1 MVLPLGAIVAT
12 KDLRSSTLDF
22 LKPLTIDG
30 QNTLVQVET
39 REVGVSAGQDEQ
51 PVRKDTPST
60 SDLTVK
66 KKRNRGRARN
76 GGNESVKQ
84 FIAEMT
90 DGIQYS
96 ATIVAVDARVSAHA
110 QARVQFANSFAE
122 GRLDISKH
130 PQLRKG
136 HKVSVLL
143 VRKFPDK
150 PSWVE
155 VALDPVVHGS

>member
-1 MVLPLGAIVAT
+1 M
-12 KDLRSSTLDF
+12 RSPTRDF

-30 QNTLVQVET
+30 QNTLVQVGA

-51 PVRKDTPST
+51 PVQKETAST

-66 KKRNRGRARN
+66 KKRNKGRRNRGK
-76 GGNESVKQ
+76 ESVKQ
-84 FIAEMT
+84 FVAEMT

-96 ATIVAVDARVSAHA
+96 ATIVAVDARVLGHA
-110 QARVQFANSFAE
+110 RARVQFANSLAE
-122 GRLDISKH
+122 GNLDISKH

-136 HKVSVLL
+136 QKVAVLL
-143 VRKFPDK
+143 VRKFPDD

-155 VALDPVVHGS
+155 VALDPAVHAS